1 MNNRNGVVFM
11 AIHIVRRGDSI
22 YRIAKQ
28 YGVSIQQIIMDNG
41 LAELPFLVIGQALL
55 VLIPETVYVVRRG
68 DTLRKIA
75 DLYGMTVNELLQK
88 NPRLIGNRWLQVG
101 DSVVI
106 RFENESNRNLYING
120 YAYPN
125 INRTVLQQTLPYLSS
140 LTLFGYGFTE
150 AGELIPIADSE
161 LIGAVYRY
169 QAVPILLFSSITEDG
184 NFSGERASALFRDL
198 RLQNSVIEKLL
209 SVMRQ
214 KGYLGIDIDFEY
226 VNPEDGGAFLDFL
239 ANVTSQMHENGFFV
253 NVDLAPKT
261 SSEQQGLLYEAHDYA
276 AIGAIADTVLLMTYE
291 WGYTYGP
298 PMAVAPLRE
307 VRQVVDYAVTQIPP
321 EKIMLGIP
329 NYGYD
334 WKLPYERG
342 ISRATGIGNEYA
354 VRLAA
359 ESGAEIQ
366 FDETVQAPF
375 FEYTAQDGSKHIV
388 WFEDVRSVQGKLDII
403 DTFGLRGAGYWT
415 VMRPFAQN
423 WALVSQRYAI
433 QKLTEE

>member
-1 MNNRNGVVFM
+1 M

-28 YGVSIQQIIMDNG
+28 YGVSMQQIIMDNG
-41 LAELPFLVIGQALL
+41 LAELPFLVVGQALL

-88 NPRLIGNRWLQVG
+88 NPGLIGNRWLQVG
-101 DSVVI
+101 ENVVI
-106 RFENESNRNLYING
+106 RFENESNRYLYING

-125 INRTVLQQTLPYLSS
+125 INRTVLQRTLPYLSS

-161 LIGAVYRY
+161 LIGAAYRY
-169 QAVPILLFSSITEDG
+169 QAAPILLFSSITEDG

-209 SVMRQ
+209 NVMRE

-307 VRQVVDYAVTQIPP
+307 VRRVVDYAVTQIPP

-375 FEYTAQDGSKHIV
+375 FEYTARDGSKHIV
-388 WFEDVRSVQGKLDII
+388 WFEDVRSVLGKLDII

-433 QKLTEE
+433 RKLTEE

>member
-1 MNNRNGVVFM
+1 MNNRNGVVVM

-22 YRIAKQ
+22 YRIARE
-28 YGVSIQQIIMDNG
+28 YGVSAQRIITDNG
-41 LAELPFLVIGQALL
+41 LEELPFLVIGQALL
-55 VLIPETVYVVRRG
+55 ILIPETVHTVRRG
-68 DTLRKIA
+68 ETLRGIA
-75 DLYGMTVNELLQK
+75 EAYGVTVNELLQK
-88 NPRLIGNRWLQVG
+88 NPSLMGSERLQSGERI
-101 DSVVI
+101 VI
-106 RFENESNRNLYING
+106 RFEDESNRLAAING

-161 LIGAVYRY
+161 LIDTAYRY
-169 QAVPILLFSSITEDG
+169 QAAPILLFSSITEDG
-184 NFSGERASALFRDL
+184 NFSGESASMLFRDL
-198 RLQNSVIEKLL
+198 RMQNDVIGRLL
-209 SVMRQ
+209 SVMRE

-226 VNPEDGGAFLDFL
+226 VNVEDSEAFLDFL
-239 ANVTSQMHENGFFV
+239 ANVTGQMHENGFFV

-366 FDETVQAPF
+366 FDEMVQAPF
-375 FEYTAQDGSKHIV
+375 FEYMAQDRSKHIV
-388 WFEDVRSVQGKLDII
+388 WFEDVRSIRGKLDII

-433 QKLTEE
+433 QKLTEA